1 MHTNPLHLK
10 KEVILGVYY
19 TTHKN
24 VSLFLPPHMPAGPD
38 PQHQMVKKNPPWGAI
53 LGKKTEGEVGGQEQ
67 GSEER

>member
-19 TTHKN
+19 TMHKN
-24 VSLFLPPHMPAGPD
+24 VSLFLPPRTAGRPRSSTSD
-38 PQHQMVKKNPPWGAI
+38 
-53 LGKKTEGEVGGQEQ
+53 GKKEPTLGCCPWEETEGEVGGQEQ